1 MQPATIVID
10 GECGLCRRA
19 AAYGM
24 GRGRP
29 GLLRFVAQ
37 QDPEG
42 TALLEAAG
50 LREAARD
57 TMVAVVGGRAYVR
70 SSAVVQVA
78 KRLRGWRRLHAAL
91 WLVPKPLRDAGYRF
105 VAKRRHSWKSLEFS
119 DCEAIPVNGSG
130 QAPGQGSASLKSPW
144 AHCNSRNCPSRLRYS
159 PGASSSG
166 MDPKQALVT
175 GGTSG
180 IGHAIATG
188 LAREGHHLTLLVR
201 SPERGATAR
210 QAIVAAAP
218 EAVVDLVVCDLSDQ
232 ASVRRAAAEVRKRR
246 SRLDLLV
253 HCAGVFLPKREVT
266 PDGVE
271 ATLATNYLGPFLLTH
286 ELLPLLRKSAPARI
300 VSVASR
306 TGKARID
313 LDDLNLEK
321 RSYSYLKAV
330 PASKLAQVLF
340 TQELAE
346 RLSGTGIVVNAAHPG
361 LVARTRLLEQT
372 GGPFRVITNLLGGT
386 PEKGADTP
394 LWLATSPETAHV
406 TGGLWAD
413 RKLLKTPGQGSDP
426 AARKRLWEESERL
439 TGIATEAERLIPA
452 A

>member
-1 MQPATIVID
+1 
-10 GECGLCRRA
+10 
-19 AAYGM
+19 
-24 GRGRP
+24 
-29 GLLRFVAQ
+29 
-37 QDPEG
+37 
-42 TALLEAAG
+42 
-50 LREAARD
+50 
-57 TMVAVVGGRAYVR
+57 
-70 SSAVVQVA
+70 
-78 KRLRGWRRLHAAL
+78 
-91 WLVPKPLRDAGYRF
+91 
-105 VAKRRHSWKSLEFS
+105 
-119 DCEAIPVNGSG
+119 
-130 QAPGQGSASLKSPW
+130 
-144 AHCNSRNCPSRLRYS
+144 
-159 PGASSSG
+159 

-188 LAREGHHLTLLVR
+188 LARAGHHLTLLVR

-232 ASVRRAAAEVRKRR
+232 ASVRRAAAEVRKRP

-266 PDGVE
+266 TDGVE

-340 TQELAE
+340 TQELAD
-346 RLSGTGIVVNAAHPG
+346 RLKGTGMTVNAIHPG
-361 LVARTRLLEQT
+361 LVARTRLLAET
-372 GGPFRVITNLLGGT
+372 GGVFRWITDRVGKT
-386 PEKGADTP
+386 PEVGADTAV
-394 LWLATSPETAHV
+394 WLATAPEAANE
-406 TGGLWAD
+406 TGGLWAK
-413 RKLLKTPGQGSDP
+413 RKRMKTPGQGSDL
-426 AARKRLWEESERL
+426 AVRRRLWEISESM
-439 TGIATEAERLIPA
+439 TGLPTWQG
-452 A
+452 